1 MIISAASAAQ
11 TTAQSAAAHHSIFQ
25 DPTFWVAIAF
35 CLTIIVIVK
44 LAGKTISDILQ
55 ARADG
60 IASKLEE
67 ARKLRDEA
75 EALLQ
80 EYQKRQDNARQEMD
94 TALNSAKIKAEQLKK
109 NIQTEF
115 DEKLKSKEA
124 AAEARLARAAD
135 EATEEVRNLAVSVAL
150 KTLEKILSEKLT
162 GEQSNKLVSD
172 ALDSLPR
179 LLSKEHTN

>member
-1 MIISAASAAQ
+1 MIISAASAAE
-11 TTAQSAAAHHSIFQ
+11 TAQTAAAHHSIFQ
-25 DPTFWVAIAF
+25 DPTFWVAVAF
-35 CLTIIVIVK
+35 CLTVVVIVK
-44 LAGKTISDILQ
+44 LAGKSISGILQ

-94 TALNSAKIKAEQLKK
+94 TALNSAKIRAEQLKK
-109 NIQTEF
+109 SIQAEF

-124 AAEARLARAAD
+124 AAEARLARAAE

-150 KTLEKILSEKLT
+150 KALEKILSEKLT
-162 GEQSNKLVSD
+162 EEQSANLVSN
-172 ALDSLPR
+172 AIDSLPR

>member
-1 MIISAASAAQ
+1 MIISAASAAE
-11 TTAQSAAAHHSIFQ
+11 TAQTAAAHHSMFQ
-25 DPTFWVAIAF
+25 DPTFWVAVAF
-35 CLTIIVIVK
+35 CLTVLVIVK
-44 LAGKTISDILQ
+44 LAGKSISDILQ

-80 EYQKRQDNARQEMD
+80 EYQKKQDNARQEMD
-94 TALNSAKIKAEQLKK
+94 TALDSAKIRAEQLKK
-109 NIQTEF
+109 SIQTEF
-115 DEKLKSKEA
+115 DEKLKNKEA
-124 AAEARLARAAD
+124 AAEARLARAAE

-162 GEQSNKLVSD
+162 EEQSGKLVSN
-172 ALDSLPR
+172 ALDSLPQ
-179 LLSKEHTN
+179 LLSKERTN